1 MYFDLFQVDKQDGL
15 ASIQEDE
22 VSPRRENYQEKRED
36 SFYPSSSP
44 PTQAFCIS
52 SANEDE
58 EGEEVVFPSILGCIL
73 KRNSRDEEGE
83 VAFPSI
89 SSKLKKSQNSRDQE
103 GDVALELAL
112 AALKRHSRDKSL
124 LSISSSDLSSSSCS
138 DEEEEELEFLVE
150 RGDRSLP
157 ESPASNSNEWP
168 ESSSYKEEVRE
179 RKETVAVS
187 SYSCTFQWKD
197 F

>member
-1 MYFDLFQVDKQDGL
+1 MDRQDGL

-22 VSPRRENYQEKRED
+22 VSPRRLNYQEKREAA
-36 SFYPSSSP
+36 FYPASSP
-44 PTQAFCIS
+44 PIQAFCIS

-58 EGEEVVFPSILGCIL
+58 EEVVFPSILGSIL

-89 SSKLKKSQNSRDQE
+89 SSKLKGDEE
-103 GDVALELAL
+103 GEVALELAL

-138 DEEEEELEFLVE
+138 DEEEEELELLVE

-157 ESPASNSNEWP
+157 ESPESNSNEWP

-179 RKETVAVS
+179 RKETTVAVS
-187 SYSCTFQWKD
+187 FYSCTFQVWKD

>member
-1 MYFDLFQVDKQDGL
+1 MDRQDGL

-22 VSPRRENYQEKRED
+22 VSPRRLNYQEKREE

-52 SANEDE
+52 SANEE
-58 EGEEVVFPSILGCIL
+58 EEEVVFPSILGSIL
-73 KRNSRDEEGE
+73 NRNSRDESLLSNEEGE
-83 VAFPSI
+83 
-89 SSKLKKSQNSRDQE
+89 
-103 GDVALELAL
+103 VALELAL

-138 DEEEEELEFLVE
+138 DEEEEELELLVE

-157 ESPASNSNEWP
+157 ESPESNSNEWP

-187 SYSCTFQWKD
+187 SYSCTFQVWKD

>member
-1 MYFDLFQVDKQDGL
+1 MDRQDGL

-36 SFYPSSSP
+36 AFYPSFSP

-58 EGEEVVFPSILGCIL
+58 EEVVFPSILGSIL
-73 KRNSRDEEGE
+73 KRNSRDEEGD

-89 SSKLKKSQNSRDQE
+89 LSKLKKSQNSRDQE
-103 GDVALELAL
+103 GDVTLELAL

-138 DEEEEELEFLVE
+138 EEEEEELELLVE

-157 ESPASNSNEWP
+157 ESPESNSNEWP

-187 SYSCTFQWKD
+187 SYSCTFQVWKD